1 MQKQAELYRGKA
13 KTVYSTEN
21 PDLLVLEF
29 RNDTSAGD
37 GARIE
42 QFDRKG
48 MVNNKFN
55 HFIMTKLAEAG
66 IPTQMEALL
75 SDTECLV
82 KKLDMVPVECVIRN
96 RAAGSLVK
104 RLGIEEGIELN
115 PPLFDLFLKND
126 AMHDPMVNESYC
138 ETFGWVSKENLAR
151 MQELTYKA
159 NDVLKKLFDDAG
171 LILVDFKLEFG
182 ITNDGQLVLADEI
195 NRATPKTQ
203 SALLEAMQEHT
214 VTGGSQTYRLEEP
227 FFVLA
232 TQNPLE
238 TEGTYP
244 LPEAQMDRFL
254 FKLDVAFP
262 NKEELMKIVLTTTD
276 GKVHRASKVM
286 DGKRLLQMREI
297 AQQVPVAEPV
307 AEYLMDLILKTHPEN
322 PEAPEVVRQYVR
334 YGASPRGAQ
343 AVLQAARIFA
353 LLAGRYHVAYE
364 DIKQAAKPA
373 LRHRIFLNFEG
384 MAEGKTSDEI
394 IEALY

>member
-82 KKLDMVPVECVIRN
+82 KNWIWFRLSVSFVTVP
-96 RAAGSLVK
+96 RAPLVK

-126 AMHDPMVNESYC
+126 AMHDPMVNDSYC
-138 ETFGWVSKENLAR
+138 ETFGWVNKENLAR
-151 MQELTYKA
+151 MKELTYKA

-171 LILVDFKLEFG
+171 LIWSTSSWSLVCSKAKWCWVMNSHRMAAVCGTKKLW
-182 ITNDGQLVLADEI
+182 IKWTKTVSV
-195 NRATPKTQ
+195 RA
-203 SALLEAMQEHT
+203 
-214 VTGGSQTYRLEEP
+214 R
-227 FFVLA
+227 
-232 TQNPLE
+232 
-238 TEGTYP
+238 
-244 LPEAQMDRFL
+244 
-254 FKLDVAFP
+254 VA
-262 NKEELMKIVLTTTD
+262 
-276 GKVHRASKVM
+276 
-286 DGKRLLQMREI
+286 
-297 AQQVPVAEPV
+297 
-307 AEYLMDLILKTHPEN
+307 
-322 PEAPEVVRQYVR
+322 
-334 YGASPRGAQ
+334 
-343 AVLQAARIFA
+343 
-353 LLAGRYHVAYE
+353 
-364 DIKQAAKPA
+364 
-373 LRHRIFLNFEG
+373 
-384 MAEGKTSDEI
+384 
-394 IEALY
+394 